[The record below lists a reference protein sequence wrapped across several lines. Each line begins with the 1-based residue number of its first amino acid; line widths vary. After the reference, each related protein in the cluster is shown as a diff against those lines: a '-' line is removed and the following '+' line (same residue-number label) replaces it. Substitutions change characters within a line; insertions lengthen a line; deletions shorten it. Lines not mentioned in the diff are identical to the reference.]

1 MLLEVK
7 NCINRDSK
15 NKLWSKIEKNNHT
28 KIFRQ
33 LVLVSYEICQI
44 HSLDCASDLSQD
56 KILFIYNM
64 RLRPKYGKYLSQ
76 FQNFRPS
83 FRATFVHW
91 LFLKVEIHEGT
102 SRGDMSRGVWDM
114 SLVEFP
120 RVTCRRDR
128 SLVDVTRGH
137 AIRGAHVTV
146 GGKLARQTTSNCWKN
161 MSSSRGKNVVCLI
174 YDSFHSLFT
183 RRDKSRRHNVVTAYH
198 IFAILIKM

>member
-7 NCINRDSK
+7 NCIKRDSK

-28 KIFRQ
+28 KTFRQ

-83 FRATFVHW
+83 FRSTFVHW
-91 LFLKVEIHEGT
+91 LFLKVGIHEGT
-102 SRGDMSRGVWDM
+102 SRGDMSPGTCCLLKSNEWHVAGTGPLLMSHEAMQYAGHM
-114 SLVEFP
+114 SLWVENWHDKQ
-120 RVTCRRDR
+120 RVIAEKRCL
-128 SLVDVTRGH
+128 SFGKKCCLSYIWLV
-137 AIRGAHVTV
+137 
-146 GGKLARQTTSNCWKN
+146 
-161 MSSSRGKNVVCLI
+161 
-174 YDSFHSLFT
+174 SFAVHT
-183 RRDKSRRHNVVTAYH
+183 KG
-198 IFAILIKM
+198 